1 MKKSIQVFLL
11 LFCFCSYGIAQ
22 ESKGIRFEALSLK
35 EALAKA
41 EQTGKKVFIDCYTKT
56 CGPCKYMA
64 KYIFPLEECGTYFNH
79 HYVCLMRDMQ
89 EGEGIEIAQKYRVRI
104 YPTFLILNPDGS
116 LYCCME
122 GGAVSKPEDD
132 FVGKVKDAVRLSE
145 MNRAYEAG
153 KLSGESMQEY
163 ITLLRRK
170 DKRQLERVLNDQMP
184 PLGVEALSEPKNWQI
199 IREEVTDY
207 GSRLFR
213 YLLENRKAFEKK
225 VGEEEVE
232 SKIVS
237 VYRNHFRI
245 VKRMCKNF
253 RQPISD
259 LKTLEKEGYPEVK
272 ALHYC
277 MLFREI
283 INSEGSG
290 RTREII
296 SALKKLPRE
305 FPDAK
310 ERRQIAEEL
319 TGIEKIATPTQ
330 LAEIRRLKAN
340 L

>member
-1 MKKSIQVFLL
+1 M
-11 LFCFCSYGIAQ
+11 
-22 ESKGIRFEALSLK
+22 
-35 EALAKA
+35 
-41 EQTGKKVFIDCYTKT
+41 
-56 CGPCKYMA
+56 
-64 KYIFPLEECGTYFNH
+64 
-79 HYVCLMRDMQ
+79 
-89 EGEGIEIAQKYRVRI
+89 
-104 YPTFLILNPDGS
+104 
-116 LYCCME
+116 
-122 GGAVSKPEDD
+122 
-132 FVGKVKDAVRLSE
+132 
-145 MNRAYEAG
+145 
-153 KLSGESMQEY
+153 
-163 ITLLRRK
+163 RRK

-330 LAEIRRLKAN
+330 LAEIRHLKAN
-340 L
+340 LLIKLPGRNPVICEFLPGSFFPNFPNQSLFNISSNSTGARAIRQSVLSRLSKSIERPCAIHSGKPLGKTQHHPKTDAARIAPAYSRWLSPTLHARPRDTD